1 MVSRRKFNVRPFELL
16 GRNWY
21 LIAVWTEYDADTGA
35 TEEDIWISGQL
46 DEFVQEYESGERT
59 FGSFSITDGAEVS
72 VNGTPIRSV
81 GPESVPHVPER
92 RTVVDGNSGE
102 IDVWVTAGYGPVSKG
117 PENAL
122 LLRQNPPGRPN
133 VTIQIWAPHA
143 VEEF

>member
-1 MVSRRKFNVRPFELL
+1 MVSRRKFNVRPFELP

-72 VNGTPIRSV
+72 VNGTPIPECRPRKRSSCA
-81 GPESVPHVPER
+81 GASHGR
-92 RTVVDGNSGE
+92 R
-102 IDVWVTAGYGPVSKG
+102 WQ
-117 PENAL
+117 L
-122 LLRQNPPGRPN
+122 GRN
-133 VTIQIWAPHA
+133 
-143 VEEF
+143 

>member
-1 MVSRRKFNVRPFELL
+1 MVSRHKYNASPSDLP

-46 DEFVQEYESGERT
+46 DEFVQEYESGERI

-81 GPESVPHVPER
+81 GPEGVPHVPER
-92 RTVVDGNSGE
+92 RTVVYATLGE
-102 IDVWVTAGYGPVSKG
+102 IDLWVTAGYGPVSKG

-122 LLRQNPPGRPN
+122 LLKHNPLGRPN
-133 VTIQIWAPHA
+133 VTLQIWAPHA